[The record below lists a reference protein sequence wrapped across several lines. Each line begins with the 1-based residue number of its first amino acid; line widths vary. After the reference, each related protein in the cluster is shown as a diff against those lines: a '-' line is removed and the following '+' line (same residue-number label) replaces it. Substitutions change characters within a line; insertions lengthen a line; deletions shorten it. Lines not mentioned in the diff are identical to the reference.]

1 MQTINSLIIKQ
12 IRGDL
17 RQGGSLV
24 SGTIDGDTDLLAS
37 GDNVRLLGKAFADF
51 DDPAFREYFNGHV
64 LEDPDFSF
72 DAFTSRASVQIGTA
86 NYLMTGQ
93 LDEMVFTEEGSPAN
107 DHEIAA
113 TMRISSGL
121 SHIVN
126 AHCNF
131 VFNATTMPDGIITQ
145 TSIDTADT
153 ALAQMNVRGGNNFW
167 QALISQVSGGEEGGV
182 QFYRPFFNR
191 LNKLFYQPAA
201 PFQVSPPT
209 SKGTLT
215 KEHIRGRPR
224 VTIRNAKITD
234 RTGQVIMKAV
244 DAANGIFTSKFP
256 ALLPTAGR
264 IKKVNTGVWADT
276 QARVDTLAQNLYNW
290 LNRPYTLLIEVDP
303 GLIVFGDDG
312 AGLDIGDKITVTYDG
327 PTEDAATSA
336 GVHLNLS
343 AQDFWIYKYGVDFD
357 SEGRMGKGRLTL
369 EADA

>member
-1 MQTINSLIIKQ
+1 METINSLIIKS
-12 IRGDL
+12 IRGNL

-37 GDNVRLLGKAFADF
+37 GDNVRLTGKSFADF
-51 DDPAFREYFNGHV
+51 DDMVFREYFNGHT

-72 DAFTSRASVQIGTA
+72 DAFTSRAAVKIGTA

-93 LDEMVFTEEGSPAN
+93 LDTMVFTEEGSPAN

-113 TMRISSGL
+113 TMRISSGF

-131 VFNATTMPDGIITQ
+131 VFNATTMPDGIINA

-153 ALAQMNVRGGNNFW
+153 ALAKMNVRGGNNFW
-167 QALISQVSGGEEGGV
+167 QVLVSQVSGGEEGGV

-191 LNKLFYQPAA
+191 LNKLFYIPAV
-201 PFQVSPPT
+201 PFQASPPA

-234 RTGQVIMKAV
+234 KTGQVILKAV
-244 DAANGIFTSKFP
+244 DATNGTFTSKFP

-264 IKKVNTGVWADT
+264 IKKVNSGVWADT
-276 QARVDTLAQNLYNW
+276 QARTDTLAQNLYDW
-290 LNRPYTLLIEVDP
+290 LNRPYTISIEVDP
-303 GLIVFGDDG
+303 GLILFGDDG
-312 AGLDIGDKITVTYDG
+312 KGLDIGDRITVTYDG
-327 PTEDAATSA
+327 PTEDAVTGA

-343 AQDFWIYKYGVDFD
+343 AQDLWVYEYLVNFD
-357 SEGRMGKGRLTL
+357 SQGRMAKGRLTL
-369 EADA
+369 EADN